1 MVVLL
6 TDVGDK
12 TINRWCHSNRINIF
26 LGCKGTNKRAKK
38 QVLTGKACLPS
49 QECLFTVSAST
60 FMAYIKV
67 RISEQKLLHQYF
79 SVPYDID
86 TLLQRLVNHY
96 LTSVNGVGFSV
107 ARVEAGETYA

>member
-6 TDVGDK
+6 ADVGDK
-12 TINRWCHSNRINIF
+12 AINRRCHSKRINNF

-60 FMAYIKV
+60 FMA
-67 RISEQKLLHQYF
+67 LHKGTNKRAKTTAPVLFCPLRYRYP
-79 SVPYDID
+79 VAA
-86 TLLQRLVNHY
+86 
-96 LTSVNGVGFSV
+96 VG
-107 ARVEAGETYA
+107 